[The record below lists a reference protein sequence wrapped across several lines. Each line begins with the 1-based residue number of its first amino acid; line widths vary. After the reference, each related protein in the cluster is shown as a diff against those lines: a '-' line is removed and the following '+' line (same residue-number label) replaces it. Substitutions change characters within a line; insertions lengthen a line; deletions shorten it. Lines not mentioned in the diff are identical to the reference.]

1 MTEPLVVIDRVTR
14 CPVEEKVWGNG
25 WLSLLYGNSLAAKTV
40 GRSLLHLI
48 VRWPAFSWLVGKYY
62 DSAYSRKDIVGF
74 CQSFHIDTT
83 EQTLPLDQYTSF
95 NDFFT
100 RRLKPEVRIQDPDP
114 QVITIPAD
122 GRYQF
127 FPTIGNTSSF
137 PVKGLNLE
145 LEKLLHSAPLAA
157 RFYGGVGVLCRLCPM
172 DCHRFFFPM
181 EGRAGATSWIPGSLF
196 SVNPIA
202 TKRFPWI
209 MWSNRRAITL
219 MELPGRST
227 MAYIEIGATN
237 CGSIV
242 QEFVPNTWVKK
253 GQEKG
258 FFRLGGSSI
267 LLLFEP
273 GRIQLSDDL
282 LDLYLSGREVLCR
295 IGQPLGRLVAGEG

>member
-1 MTEPLVVIDRVTR
+1 MSQPLVVVDRVTK
-14 CPVEEKVWGNG
+14 CPVEERVWGKG
-25 WLSLLYGNSLAAKTV
+25 WLSLLYGDTVVAKTV
-40 GRSLLHLI
+40 GRSLLHLV

-62 DSAYSRKDIVGF
+62 DSTYSHNDIPGF
-74 CQSFHIDTT
+74 CQRFHIDTT

-100 RRLKPEVRIQDPDP
+100 RRLKPEIRKQDPDP

-122 GRYQF
+122 GRYSF
-127 FPTIGNTSSF
+127 FPMLGSTSSF
-137 PVKGLNLE
+137 LVKGLPLG

-157 RFYGGVGVLCRLCPM
+157 RFYGGVGVLCRLCPA
-172 DCHRFFFPM
+172 DCHRFFFPT
-181 EGRAGATSWIPGSLF
+181 EGKVGATSWIHGPLL

-209 MWSNRRAITL
+209 LWTNRRAITL
-219 MELPGRST
+219 VELPGHST

-258 FFRLGGSSI
+258 FFRLGGSAI
-267 LLLFEP
+267 FLLFEP
-273 GRIQLSDDL
+273 GRVQLSDDL
-282 LDLYLSGREVLCR
+282 LELSASGREVLCR
-295 IGQPLGRLVAGEG
+295 IGQPLARLISGEG